1 MFLFGFV
8 SVAFTVLMLA
18 VASVFDFKFR
28 EVPDKVW
35 VIAVAVGLLLSLASL
50 KVEVMQAF
58 VFSAGLVFVFVFV
71 LHKAGEIF
79 PILYIGGGDLKALV
93 AVASLNQFASP
104 AQTVY
109 FSLSVFVNALLLSA
123 VAVPVCVFAW
133 NLFRANKPQ
142 NPLFYFIGYPVKISS
157 IKCNSFVSPLE
168 KVSFDGKG
176 KRQVD
181 LVPNVDPDDEFERLK
196 KLVAEKKIKD
206 LVWVTPLPPFMFAL
220 LAGYIISIFFSTN
233 LLFLIIFSII
243 GSISF

>member
-18 VASVFDFKFR
+18 AASVFDLRFR

-35 VIAVAVGLLLSLASL
+35 VIAVAAGLLLSLASL
-50 KVEVMQAF
+50 EIETVQAF
-58 VFSAGLVFVFVFV
+58 VFSAGLVFAFIVV

-93 AVASLNQFASP
+93 AVASLNQFANP

-123 VAVPVCVFAW
+123 VAIPVCVFAW
-133 NLFRANKPQ
+133 NLFRANRPQ
-142 NPLFYFIGYPVKISS
+142 NLLFYFIGYPVKISS

-168 KVSFDGKG
+168 KVSFDREE

-181 LVPNVDPDDEFERLK
+181 FVPNVDPDDEFERLK
-196 KLVAEKKIKD
+196 RLVAEKKIKD
-206 LVWVTPLPPFMFAL
+206 SIWVTPLPPFMFAL
-220 LAGYIISIFFSTN
+220 LAGYLAAVFFGN
-233 LLFLIIFSII
+233 LLFILIFSVM
-243 GSISF
+243 GSVGV